1 MLRSPLA
8 VLLAVTSFS
17 ALADAP
23 NAAVRGPETVS
34 DWFDGGQAFLT
45 RQASLVNRSV
55 RAKNIILFIGDGM
68 GISTVTAARIRKGE
82 VASLTGPERANLA
95 WETFPNAAFSRVY
108 QWDQQ
113 TPDSAP
119 TSTAMHTGYKAR
131 DGMLSVSHTIARGTC
146 DKATTDAKALKTIL
160 EYSAEAGKSV
170 GVVSTARIT
179 HATPAAA
186 YAHAAVRD
194 WESDTDQASA
204 ALQGGTNC
212 TSLTQFTQRV
222 PDIAYQL
229 VNPANPAVKAQLK
242 VALGGGRTKFFGTNR
257 DDDENGPSRKGE
269 RTDQLNLT
277 QQWISDRARAKY
289 VFNNDGFNAA
299 TAANTDF
306 LLGLFERSH
315 MQYEADRSTAGTG
328 EPSLADMTKKA
339 IEILSKNKKGFFL
352 QVEGGRIDHA
362 HHAGNASRALT
373 DALAFSDAVE
383 QALKQVDPKD
393 TLIIVTADHSHTF
406 TMGGYSHRGNKI
418 LGLVREVPT
427 VDGTAPTNALDTYGK
442 PYTTLGYYNGDGYR
456 GDANGSTRPTLTFD
470 GTVTPTAAS
479 NSVTQTGA
487 TGFKQ
492 EVAVPLGSET
502 HAGEDVGIWALGPY
516 SHYIRGAMEQ
526 HYIFHVMAKAFG
538 ITRFTAAQ

>member
-1 MLRSPLA
+1 MLRSSLA
-8 VLLAVTSFS
+8 ALLAITSLTS
-17 ALADAP
+17 LAAP
-23 NAAVRGPETVS
+23 PDAAVAGPESVA
-34 DWFDGGQAFLT
+34 DWFTFGQNFIAN
-45 RQASLVNRSV
+45 QAKVSNSSSK
-55 RAKNIILFIGDGM
+55 AKNIILFIGDGM

-82 VASLTGPERANLA
+82 VLGLSGPERANLA
-95 WETFPNAAFSRVY
+95 WEGFPNAAFSRVY

-131 DGMLSVSHTIARGTC
+131 DGMLSVSHTITRATC

-170 GVVSTARIT
+170 GLVSTARIT

-186 YAHAAVRD
+186 YAHISVRD
-194 WESDTDQASA
+194 WESDTDQAST

-229 VNPANPAVKAQLK
+229 VNPANSAVKAQLK
-242 VALGGGRTKFFGTNR
+242 VALGGGRTKFFGTDR
-257 DDDENGPSRKGE
+257 TDDENTDKKGE
-269 RTDQLNLT
+269 HTDKLNLT
-277 QQWISDRARAKY
+277 QQWVNDRSNAKY